1 MAQLSNASPDRRVL
15 AIDALVQL
23 NAKEALPQ
31 IRALLDDKEKIH
43 FDTLGTVGDA
53 AKTAV
58 AKLEESP
65 Q

>member
-1 MAQLSNASPDRRVL
+1 M
-15 AIDALVQL
+15 DALVQL

-43 FDTLGTVGDA
+43 FDTLGTVGDS

-58 AKLEESP
+58 AKLEETP